1 MSIIIHRRRHG
12 GLRAVSMIAAVGLV
26 LAACGGDDDETTAAP
41 AGEEAD
47 EGGEAASDGPSF
59 DLSGQTLR
67 ITASPPGSLTVG
79 SRYVFDKLEE
89 WGAEVDVIELT
100 TTTGIQALI
109 ADQSDAGTHGADEV
123 VLGAAEGAEVV
134 AIGAPVSRMD
144 YVLIGS
150 SDIESVEDLQGASIA
165 MSGPAGFDTLLTRM
179 TMRNA
184 GLDPESD
191 ARFVQIG
198 GSGERAAALL
208 TDNVQAATVF
218 LEDWYEIS
226 QRAEDLRLV
235 QYMAELVPDFPSDV
249 YFGTSEFWA
258 EHEELATAIACANLE
273 ANALF
278 VQGKDRYVAF
288 AAPLVPGATE
298 EGIGNSTTSAMEIDM
313 WPTDPGPDPRRRRL
327 RRPGRRHG
335 RDRRHQPGRRCR
347 VAGGPQLPGSSRR
360 DGLRPALTPGG
371 AVGADLPTAPVVH
384 TLGRPHGWPTAI
396 RPWHPAGAGR
406 AARDQGRRRA
416 PRRRPGG

>member
-1 MSIIIHRRRHG
+1 MRTIIRRRRHG
-12 GLRAVSMIAAVGLV
+12 GLRAVSMIAVAGLV
-26 LAACGGDDDETTAAP
+26 LAACGGDDDETTTA
-41 AGEEAD
+41 AGEEAGD
-47 EGGEAASDGPSF
+47 GSGAETDGPSF
-59 DLSGQTLR
+59 DLSGETLR

-150 SDIESVEDLQGASIA
+150 SDIESVEDLEGASIA

-179 TMRNA
+179 TMRNV

-226 QRAEDLRLV
+226 QRTDDLRLV

-258 EHEELATAIACANLE
+258 EHEDLATAIACANLE

-278 VQGKDRYVAF
+278 IQGKDTYIEF

-298 EGIGNSTTSAMEIDM
+298 EGIGNSYDAAMEIDM
-313 WPTDPGPDPRRRRL
+313 WP
-327 RRPGRRHG
+327 
-335 RDRRHQPGRRCR
+335 Q
-347 VAGGPQLPGSSRR
+347 
-360 DGLRPALTPGG
+360 TPGEILNVDG
-371 AVGADLPTAPVVH
+371 FAGLIDAMVETGDISQAVD
-384 TLGRPHGWPTAI
+384 
-396 RPWHPAGAGR
+396 
-406 AARDQGRRRA
+406 AASLVDISYLEAAAEMGCGQT
-416 PRRRPGG
+416 